1 MEAFSLVRF
10 LPAVRVA
17 DGFMLKNYIEGQAP
31 VIMDKK
37 NDTTEDV
44 KILLNT
50 IFPPREFEHEGGIW
64 RQTVSTVCTDR
75 SGEYK
80 VINIFCFH
88 FRQDVKELISLM
100 DQKLEQRQARQ
111 TGICQVQLVRAIE
124 FDYDF

>member
-17 DGFMLKNYIEGQAP
+17 DGFMLKNYLEGQAP

-50 IFPPREFEHEGGIW
+50 IFPPREFEHEGEIW
-64 RQTVSTVCTDR
+64 RQNVSTVCTDR

>member
-1 MEAFSLVRF
+1 
-10 LPAVRVA
+10 
-17 DGFMLKNYIEGQAP
+17 MLKNYLEGQAP
-31 VIMDKK
+31 VTMDKK

-50 IFPPREFEHEGGIW
+50 IFPPREFEHEGVLW
-64 RQTVSTVCTDR
+64 RQNVSTVCTDR
-75 SGEYK
+75 CEIYL
-80 VINIFCFH
+80 VLNIFWFH